1 MALSRSLE
9 FMGVIVQIVF
19 ALEIQ
24 LKSVLALTNIASGTT
39 CCA

>member
-1 MALSRSLE
+1 MALSRSPE
-9 FMGVIVQIVF
+9 FMGVIVQIVR

-24 LKSVLALTNIASGTT
+24 LKSALALTNIASGPT